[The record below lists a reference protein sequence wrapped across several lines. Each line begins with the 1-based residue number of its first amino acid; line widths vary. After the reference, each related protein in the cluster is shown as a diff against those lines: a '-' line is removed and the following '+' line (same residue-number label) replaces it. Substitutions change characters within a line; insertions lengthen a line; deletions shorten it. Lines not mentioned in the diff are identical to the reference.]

1 MSPYFDANVI
11 WFAVVLN
18 GRPLLRIGLMS
29 YTVSVCPEAGTR
41 ESTGTT
47 TGRRVKSPATSAVL
61 IVVRNP
67 PLIRR
72 KYVKPTETRGISSC
86 WMLAV
91 NSQFHGRRFQ
101 PRSVAGSCVVD
112 GSWLPNPV
120 VSQAPHS
127 PLASELVRSQS
138 GRPLLLRS
146 VTVRATLVEIATAG
160 FSSSAVFKPSCTTP
174 RAADALIAVLPL
186 PNRSYEKP
194 KRGSTSCHLA
204 TCTPGNDNGT
214 RFGRYGD
221 GPGVVYG
228 SYDSLWTSRRSAPL
242 SVSRR
247 IVQRS
252 CR

>member
-11 WFAVVLN
+11 WFDVVLN
-18 GRPLLRIGLMS
+18 GSPLLRIGLMS
-29 YTVSVCPEAGTR
+29 YTVSVWPDAGTR

-47 TGRRVKSPATSAVL
+47 TGSRVKSPATSA
-61 IVVRNP
+61 

-72 KYVKPTETRGISSC
+72 KYVKPSETRGISSC

-101 PRSVAGSCVVD
+101 PRSVAASCVVD

-120 VSQAPHS
+120 VSHAPHS

-160 FSSSAVFKPSCTTP
+160 LSSSAVFRPSCTTP

-204 TCTPGNDNGT
+204 TCTPGNDCGT
-214 RFGRYGD
+214 RFGKYGD
-221 GPGVVYG
+221 
-228 SYDSLWTSRRSAPL
+228 
-242 SVSRR
+242 
-247 IVQRS
+247 
-252 CR
+252 